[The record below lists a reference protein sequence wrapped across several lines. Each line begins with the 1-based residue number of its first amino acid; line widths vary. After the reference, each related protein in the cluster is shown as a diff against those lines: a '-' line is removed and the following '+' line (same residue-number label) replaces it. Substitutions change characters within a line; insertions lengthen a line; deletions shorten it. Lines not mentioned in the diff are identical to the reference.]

1 MFNFKFHNNV
11 ARPADRR
18 RPSTHLRQFTT
29 ESFDETCAK
38 CNRTSRCVPY
48 KRVLRTLAGVM
59 IARDAGLLMEHQLP
73 ASSLNQQLLNCIY
86 RVRQCIPACLN
97 GGRLSRPWM
106 PWKKCHCE
114 CPPGFR
120 GFVCQI
126 FQPAVK

>member
-1 MFNFKFHNNV
+1 MKHVRNATEHLVAYYIKGYSAERLPENLMMVPINTSTLFLLILTVTFNIGM
-11 ARPADRR
+11 
-18 RPSTHLRQFTT
+18 TH
-29 ESFDETCAK
+29 
-38 CNRTSRCVPY
+38 
-48 KRVLRTLAGVM
+48 AGVM
-59 IARDAGLLMEHQLP
+59 IAKDAGLLMEHHLP

-97 GGRLSRPWM
+97 GGRLLRPWM

-126 FQPAVK
+126 FQPVVK